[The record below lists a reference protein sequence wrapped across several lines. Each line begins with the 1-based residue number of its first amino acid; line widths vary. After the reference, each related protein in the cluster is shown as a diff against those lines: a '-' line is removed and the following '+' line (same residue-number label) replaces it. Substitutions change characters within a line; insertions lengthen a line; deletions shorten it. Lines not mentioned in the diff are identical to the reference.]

1 MLKSIMDGNVLNE
14 GESVAMSTATAIIGR
29 ISAYTGQAVRMS
41 DILTTAESPF
51 YNVAFKPTPIDFEG
65 EKDIELPKENT
76 APIPG
81 KD

>member
-1 MLKSIMDGNVLNE
+1 
-14 GESVAMSTATAIIGR
+14 
-29 ISAYTGQAVRMS
+29 
-41 DILTTAESPF
+41 
-51 YNVAFKPTPIDFEG
+51 VAFSPSPIDFEG